1 MIRSVIVVVLFL
13 ATFWSQA
20 QQEFVVQS
28 NHSESITT
36 SALDAKRGVL
46 ITYGYM
52 DKTLKFWDE
61 KSGLLYKTID
71 YSNSIT
77 QIEINEKD
85 GKAYVLANNTIEVFS
100 TETFEKLKGYS
111 LGRIFSIL
119 YFEIE
124 GEGQLV
130 FFAQDQNYMASLY
143 ALDEATD
150 NFLPGNMPPFPGEG
164 EINYFEFSPNGKAAF
179 ITSNYGDNY
188 LYSFETSE
196 YKELKGDIIAM
207 FTNGDVLRAVYDM
220 EASKAVFM
228 RMEPTTRKVLWNK
241 SFPIEKEI
249 EGILMPSIFD
259 ITKSQDGKKI
269 WIHMGAL
276 PLMQLN
282 AETGEVIGSFANE
295 ESAFGIIDAGVYIY
309 AQMSYNSIYAKY
321 KLFDDKPLTIYG
333 NDVIEPTQIICFTNG
348 DTMELLFSAQYG
360 TKTYSIMAHPSVT
373 QFTKY
378 NTTYRDDFSSAKM
391 IVDPSSDKV
400 FAVTSTIDPI
410 KVFKRGEANS
420 FEDVIENHKEI
431 RHSDFSPNT
440 KLLATISSNGLRV
453 INTSTKSE
461 LFYKPI
467 QTDVGFFEHSFSLS
481 PISNT
486 VAYTTNEIQADRAF
500 YDKLHYL
507 DFASKTEKWSKD
519 GKYFSIF
526 HINGGKELLVC
537 NATSNKIEILDV
549 ASGNVKRSFDGNFN
563 NSMMDGAL
571 SPNEDYL
578 LLSGFN
584 IGNIVYHIPS
594 GKKIQN
600 FKLNNYGKFDGD
612 FVTNTIIATPESG
625 GIKFIDVLT
634 LKELLRLYI
643 FEDQSWI
650 AYTPGGQFD
659 GSQEGWDKVAFIKNK
674 KTIPLESVFD
684 KFYTPRLIYQVLASK
699 DFKSNANLENIAPP
713 PNLSLSYNQ
722 GKRNLYVDDDTSVT
736 EINVDTETGNIVL
749 QAKANGDTVKEIRLY
764 QNGKLVGNNTRN
776 LFVEDDVTLDPN
788 IEELSVQ
795 LIEGLNEFSAVAI
808 NSQGTESVPE
818 KLNVIYTA
826 KQSLIK
832 PQGIQAH
839 LLIVG
844 IDEYQNPKYNLNYAV
859 ADATGFQESVQSG
872 LSKITS
878 KTHVYFIK
886 NSEAIRDNI
895 ISKLTEIASV
905 ANPQDIFIF
914 YYAGHGVMSQTG
926 ENEFYLVPSDVT
938 QLYGDDG
945 ALKQKGISASELKK
959 IASGII
965 AQKQL
970 YILDACQSAGALT
983 TLAARGAVEE
993 KAIAQLARST
1003 GTHWLTASGSQQ
1015 FATEFDELG
1024 HGVFTY
1030 ALLEAIAGKADSGD
1044 KRVTVNE
1051 LKAYLESRVPE
1062 ISEKYKGSP
1071 QYPSSFGFG
1080 QDFPVSI
1087 YSN

>member
-1 MIRSVIVVVLFL
+1 MVRSVLVVVFAF
-13 ATFWSQA
+13 ATFCLQA

-28 NHSESITT
+28 NHSEAITT
-36 SALDAKRGVL
+36 SALDSKRGVL
-46 ITYGYM
+46 VTYGYM

-61 KSGLLYKTID
+61 KSGLLYKTLD

-111 LGRIFSIL
+111 LGRIFSML
-119 YFEIE
+119 FFEIE
-124 GEGQLV
+124 GQGQLV

-143 ALDEATD
+143 ALDEATG

-164 EINYFEFSPNGKAAF
+164 EINYFEFSPNGKFAF
-179 ITSNYGDNY
+179 ISSNYGDNFM
-188 LYSFETSE
+188 YSFENSE
-196 YKELKGDIIAM
+196 YKPLNSDIIAM
-207 FTNGDVLRAVYDM
+207 FNNGDVLRAVYDM
-220 EASKAVFM
+220 QASKAVYM
-228 RMEPTTRKVLWNK
+228 RMELASRKVLWNK

-249 EGILMPSIFD
+249 EGLLMPSIFD
-259 ITKSQDGKKI
+259 VTKSKDGKKL
-269 WIHMGAL
+269 WIQMNAL
-276 PLMQLN
+276 PLTQMN
-282 AETGEVIGSFANE
+282 AETGEVLGAFTNE
-295 ESAFGIIDAGVYIY
+295 DGAFGVIDNDTHVY
-309 AQMSYNSIYAKY
+309 AQMSYNGNYGRY
-321 KLFDDKPLTIYG
+321 KLFENTPLITYG
-333 NDVIEPTQIICFTNG
+333 HDVIEPTQIVGYQNG
-348 DTMELLFSAQYG
+348 DMVELLFSAQYG
-360 TKTYSIMAHPSVT
+360 TKTYSIMAHPKVT

-378 NTTYRDDFSSAKM
+378 NATYRDDFSSAKM

-410 KVFKRGEANS
+410 KVFNRGDANS
-420 FEDVIENHKEI
+420 FKDVIENFKDI
-431 RHSDFSPNT
+431 RHSAFSPNT

-453 INTSTKSE
+453 INTETNTE
-461 LFYKPI
+461 IFYKPLN
-467 QTDVGFFEHSFSLS
+467 TDVSFFENSFSLA
-481 PISNT
+481 PFNNA
-486 VAYTTNEIQADRAF
+486 VAFATREIHGDQIF
-500 YDKLHYL
+500 YDKLNYF
-507 DFASKTEKWSKD
+507 DFGAKAQKWSKD
-519 GKYFSIF
+519 GKYFGIF

-537 NATSNKIEILDV
+537 NTTANKIEILDV
-549 ASGNVKRSFDGNFN
+549 ATGDVKRSIEGHFENF
-563 NSMMDGAL
+563 MMDGFL

-578 LLSGFN
+578 LLAGFN
-584 IGNIVYHIPS
+584 TGMMVYHIPT
-594 GKKIQN
+594 GKKVQN

-625 GIKFIDVLT
+625 GIKFIDLLT

-650 AYTPGGQFD
+650 AYTPDGQFD

-684 KFYTPRLIYQVLASK
+684 TFYTPRLLYQVLASK
-699 DFKSNANLENIAPP
+699 EFKSSGNLESMSPP
-713 PNLSLSYNQ
+713 PSLSLSYSQ
-722 GKRNLYVDDDTSVT
+722 GSRNLYVDDDSVS
-736 EINVDTETGNIVL
+736 EITVDAEKGKIIL
-749 QAKANGDTVKEIRLY
+749 EAQANGNKVKEIRLY
-764 QNGKLVGNNTRN
+764 QNGKLVGNNSRN
-776 LFVEDDVTLDPN
+776 LFVEDDVTHDAN
-788 IEELSVQ
+788 KKELEVQ
-795 LIEGLNEFSAVAI
+795 LIEGLNEFSAIAI
-808 NSQGTESVPE
+808 NSQGTESTPE
-818 KLNVIYTA
+818 KLNVIYNPPQ
-826 KQSLIK
+826 QSLIK

-844 IDEYQNPKYNLNYAV
+844 IDEYQNSKYNLNYAV

-895 ISKLTEIASV
+895 ISRLTEIASV

-914 YYAGHGVMSQTG
+914 YYAGHGVMSESG

-945 ALKQKGISASELKK
+945 ALKQKGISATELKK

-970 YILDACQSAGALT
+970 YILDACQSAGALAT
-983 TLAARGAVEE
+983 VAARGAVEE

-1030 ALLEAIAGKADSGD
+1030 ALLEALSGKADSGD
-1044 KRVTVNE
+1044 NRITVNE

-1080 QDFPVSI
+1080 QDFPVSVKKL
-1087 YSN
+1087 